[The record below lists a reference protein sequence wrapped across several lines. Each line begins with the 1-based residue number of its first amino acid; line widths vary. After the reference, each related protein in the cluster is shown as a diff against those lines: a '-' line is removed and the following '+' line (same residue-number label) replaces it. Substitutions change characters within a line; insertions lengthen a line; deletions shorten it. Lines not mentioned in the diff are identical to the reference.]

1 MRINENVKLIS
12 ISFAFTLSVILICC
26 SFFNDFFSIDDTLND
41 LLGFYK
47 QFGKIW
53 LSGHIPFI
61 TSDLMVG
68 GNAMIELERGI
79 FLPTTIITS
88 IIAYK
93 TESIRLTGI
102 VLAFINLNTIFIS
115 SYFIAKKFKIR
126 VNYAYAFAAFVAIN
140 PMFLYQYSAAWW
152 NAAIGQAWG
161 MAAIASFFCLREK
174 ISILSVLVNFLCVVF
189 MLNSGWPH
197 SIIAYAALVFLTL
210 CFDFYHNKDIRF
222 IIYLALPS
230 ILALFFSIPVYSEY
244 IYSSDFINRDSAFH
258 NNGNFLSPPWSSIFL
273 TFSPTYY
280 DYMNYYNGYKL
291 MLMPVGFST
300 PIILFVLFFR
310 KNLFSS
316 QQNKEFKLLLLFI
329 GCFFLLSQLP
339 TQVGPLR
346 YSFRFLPFLSFAI
359 CLVTFYILE
368 HTKTTDTLE
377 YRKRSSYYYVF
388 LLVFLFLSISSV
400 MGEDHKYILLQV
412 LVFILLLCIPTFMKN
427 LYFDKVGIF
436 FLAILSLIIMLIGLP
451 SLGSNERKFMSAPK
465 FSQNFEINHNLNLD
479 GYIFSFMDRLYDNK
493 RSLDD
498 LNSSQFSLYGIKSI
512 NGYVPVGSKAI
523 ANLLPYSL
531 THALFNSKET
541 LQNVLFHQ
549 EGKLCI
555 ANQMKVSTFILQ
567 FSDYLLFKKYFDL
580 CGYSNI
586 YPATNGKIYLSLPK
600 DKTNGWNML
609 PPTVYPTTAQIKM
622 LEHSN
627 NFDKIE
633 IFPHQE
639 ELELIFPRV
648 YWKGYTAKIGSTDLA
663 VLPDYTQAFVKV
675 IVPRNL
681 SGTLLL
687 SYFPYTWRYVWWLPL
702 LSVIGLLILFIQVKK
717 KNV

>member
-1 MRINENVKLIS
+1 MRINEYVKLIS
-12 ISFAFTLSVILICC
+12 VSFAFTLSVILICC

-93 TESIRLTGI
+93 TESIKLTGI

-174 ISILSVLVNFLCVVF
+174 ISIQSVLVNFLCVVF

-244 IYSSDFINRDSAFH
+244 IYSSELINRPSGFH
-258 NNGNFLSPPWSSIFL
+258 NFGNFLSPSLDSILFG
-273 TFSPTYY
+273 FSPTYY
-280 DYMNYYNGYKL
+280 SYMNYFIGYKIIL
-291 MLMPVGFST
+291 IPIGFST
-300 PIILFVLFFR
+300 LIFPFVLFYKNIIDLFR
-310 KNLFSS
+310 KDHS
-316 QQNKEFKLLLLFI
+316 FKLIVCFSILFLI
-329 GCFFLLSQLP
+329 LSQLP
-339 TQVGPLR
+339 TQFGPLR
-346 YSFRFLPFLSFAI
+346 WSFRFVPFLSFSI
-359 CLVTFYILE
+359 CLITFYALDKAIDAKASKHLNI
-368 HTKTTDTLE
+368 
-377 YRKRSSYYYVF
+377 YYGTFLIINFVF
-388 LLVFLFLSISSV
+388 SFFMS
-400 MGEDHKYILLQV
+400 MGEDIKYIILQLFV
-412 LVFILLLCIPTFMKN
+412 LVILFIIPKLGRLN
-427 LYFDKVGIF
+427 LFHKVGF
-436 FLAILSLIIMLIGLP
+436 SLMALVSLIIMLVGLN
-451 SLGSNERKFMSAPK
+451 SLGNTNKNYLPFPK
-465 FSQNFEINHNLNLD
+465 LPEKIEIPSGINLD
-479 GYIFSFMDRLYDNK
+479 GYILSLTGGNDNRK
-493 RSLDD
+493 YLHD
-498 LNSSQFSLYGIKSI
+498 LNSAQFGVYHLKSI
-512 NGYVPVGSKAI
+512 NGYAPVGNK
-523 ANLLPYSL
+523 NFGFLLPHNSGHAMFYPKESL
-531 THALFNSKET
+531 YRI
-541 LQNVLFHQ
+541 LQGSSPYN
-549 EGKLCI
+549 CI
-555 ANQMKVSTFILQ
+555 VNDMKVSVVILRMQDYMPFQQQ
-567 FSDYLLFKKYFDL
+567 FMM
-580 CGYSNI
+580 CGYVDVKLFGLD
-586 YPATNGKIYLSLPK
+586 TIYLSLPK

-609 PPTVYPTTAQIKM
+609 PPTVYPITAQIKM

-648 YWKGYTAKIGSTDLA
+648 YWKGYTAKIGDTDLA